1 MKNKTRYRKKIVI
14 LAIGCVTLLLL
25 LIVRLSYVMI
35 SQSEYYTDKALELH
49 QRERSIKAQRGKIYD
64 ATGEVLADNVTV
76 CSISVIHNQI
86 EDKEAVISL
95 LTEKL
100 GLSDEYVR
108 KRVEKISSI
117 EKIKN
122 NVDKSIGDEI
132 RSYNLAGIK
141 VDDGYKRYY
150 PYGELAS
157 KVLGFTGGDNQGIIG
172 LEVVY
177 DDVLLGTNGTI

>member
-14 LAIGCVTLLLL
+14 LASGCAVILFL

-35 SQSEYYTDKALELH
+35 TQSGYYTDRALELH

-86 EDKEAVISL
+86 KDKEAVISL

-108 KRVEKISSI
+108 KRVEKVTSI

-122 NVDKSIGDEI
+122 NVDKTEI
-132 RSYNLAGIK
+132 NKRRGYHAEILCCNRFRMRSS
-141 VDDGYKRYY
+141 
-150 PYGELAS
+150 P
-157 KVLGFTGGDNQGIIG
+157 QQM
-172 LEVVY
+172 
-177 DDVLLGTNGTI
+177 

>member
-14 LAIGCVTLLLL
+14 LAVGCICLMLLLS
-25 LIVRLSYVMI
+25 IRLSYLMI
-35 SQSEYYTDKALELH
+35 GKSEYYTDKAVELH

-64 ATGEVLADNVTV
+64 ATGAVLADNVTV

-108 KRVEKISSI
+108 NRV
-117 EKIKN
+117 
-122 NVDKSIGDEI
+122 
-132 RSYNLAGIK
+132 
-141 VDDGYKRYY
+141 
-150 PYGELAS
+150 
-157 KVLGFTGGDNQGIIG
+157 
-172 LEVVY
+172 
-177 DDVLLGTNGTI
+177 